1 VLGWLLIAWRFITVY
16 AWLGGPLYV
25 FDLIKNGESDPK
37 AIVFTSLPIA
47 LMLFGSLGF
56 NFEKRGRLLVRVGLF
71 GSVSL
76 LLLDAFATICFLFYW
91 PGYRD
96 ELLIITG
103 LGAGFIAAL
112 SYLLF
117 ARQYLNRPRP

>member
-1 VLGWLLIAWRFITVY
+1 MLGWMLIVWRFVTIY

-25 FDLIKNGESDPK
+25 FDLLKNGDEDLKTIIICS
-37 AIVFTSLPIA
+37 VPIA

-56 NFEKRGRLLVRVGLF
+56 NFDKRGRLLVRIGLF

-76 LLLDAFATICFLFYW
+76 LLLDGFATVAYLFYW

-96 ELLIITG
+96 QLLVITG
-103 LGAGFIAAL
+103 LAAGFLAAL
-112 SYLLF
+112 SYIVF
-117 ARQYLNRPRP
+117 ARTYLARPR